1 MKKIIFSVLLISF
14 TSSFGQNGM
23 ILTNRDFTEG
33 STFSGL
39 ISSKNSGRS
48 LNYDEVIGSPYSN
61 VNFSLA
67 KIAENYEKIPVRYN
81 SYTDQIEFQKD
92 GTVMVLPKESAFGK
106 IEIVSPKQTLV
117 LLATK
122 DDLDGYFYELIDGKN
137 ASLYKKVQTKFIDV
151 IPASNTYSSDKP
163 ATFKTQDPIYYIK
176 TEKGFIKRP
185 KNVKE
190 IIEQYPDKKDAL
202 NSFLKENK
210 LKLQK
215 EEDLKKIVTFLNN

>member
-1 MKKIIFSVLLISF
+1 MKKIIFGILLISF

-23 ILTNRDFTEG
+23 ILTSRDFADG

-48 LNYDEVIGSPYSN
+48 LNYDEIIGSPYAN

-81 SYTDQIEFQKD
+81 SYADQIEFQKD
-92 GTVMVLPKESAFGK
+92 GAVMVLPKESTFGR
-106 IEIVSPKQTLV
+106 IEIISPKQSLV
-117 LLATK
+117 LLDTK
-122 DDLDGYFYELIDGKN
+122 DELDGYFYEIIKGNN
-137 ASLYKKVQTKFIDV
+137 ASLYKKVQTKFIDT

-163 ATFKTQDPIYYIK
+163 ATFKTQDPVYYIK
-176 TEKGFIKRP
+176 TENGFIKRP

-190 IIEQYPDKKDAL
+190 LIEQYPNKKDAL
-202 NSFLKENK
+202 SSFLKEKK

-215 EEDLKKIVTFLNN
+215 EEDLKKIVSFLNE